1 MIQKE
6 KKLYSL
12 YGGSHHLFTIY
23 STKKNKG
30 EISIANSLIGKRLEF
45 INDLEGGEII

>member
-30 EISIANSLIGKRLEF
+30 EISIANSLIGKRLGLIHDPKRE
-45 INDLEGGEII
+45 EII